1 MGRGRSDGGGIGEAF
16 VSTWIVTLSNYLHS
30 FHSAAATALRSTQRL
45 WANYVCRC
53 VQVKSN
59 SYHMFSIN
67 MLVQCNLCQSICC
80 ERQGQ
85 GRNQLQRW
93 RVEAIFALSSKSS
106 SLSLFALATSFSLSL
121 PSFFLSFPVCPTQQH
136 KRQRHRTY
144 LRTRTTS
151 AAAAAPAR
159 RVTTIRTTARRST
172 FWFQYRLFGAHTNL
186 LDEFI

>member
-1 MGRGRSDGGGIGEAF
+1 MRSK
-16 VSTWIVTLSNYLHS
+16 IVK
-30 FHSAAATALRSTQRL
+30 
-45 WANYVCRC
+45 C
-53 VQVKSN
+53 N
-59 SYHMFSIN
+59 SYYMFSRN
-67 MLVQCNLCQSICC
+67 MLVQCNLCQSIRC

-85 GRNQLQRW
+85 GRNQLRRW

-106 SLSLFALATSFSLSL
+106 SLSLFALATSFSLS

-151 AAAAAPAR
+151 AAAAAAAR
-159 RVTTIRTTARRST
+159 RVTTIRTTARPST
-172 FWFQYRLFGAHTNL
+172 LWFQYRLFRAPTNL

>member
-1 MGRGRSDGGGIGEAF
+1 MEGGSGRPLFQLG
-16 VSTWIVTLSNYLHS
+16 LSLFLIIYTASILRRLPRYVRHS
-30 FHSAAATALRSTQRL
+30 VFGPT
-45 WANYVCRC
+45 RC
-53 VQVKSN
+53 VQKIVKSN
-59 SYHMFSIN
+59 SYYMFSIN

-106 SLSLFALATSFSLSL
+106 SLSLFALATSFSLSPPL
-121 PSFFLSFPVCPTQQH
+121 SFFLSFPVCPTQQH

-151 AAAAAPAR
+151 AAAAAAAR

>member
-1 MGRGRSDGGGIGEAF
+1 MEGGSGRPLFQLG
-16 VSTWIVTLSNYLHS
+16 LSLFLIIYTASILRRLPRYVRHS
-30 FHSAAATALRSTQRL
+30 VFGPT
-45 WANYVCRC
+45 RC
-53 VQVKSN
+53 VQKIVKSN

-67 MLVQCNLCQSICC
+67 MLVQWNLCQSICC

-106 SLSLFALATSFSLSL
+106 SLSLFALATSFSLSPSL
-121 PSFFLSFPVCPTQQH
+121 FLSFFLSFPVCPTQQH

-144 LRTRTTS
+144 LRTRRTS
-151 AAAAAPAR
+151 AAAAAAR